1 MSNSDPCYD
10 GLRHNAEAASSSHVN
25 DNGFYEVGGSPER
38 AGYKSLIRTLWLTKI
53 IFFSFTRKWDF
64 VFPSER
70 SKLLFQKHVSPF
82 GVAHTTPFSSAGH
95 LTVCWVLCHLI
106 FCLRNSARHL
116 ALTKNKKLPKDE
128 GNGAILIVF
137 FFFFSLSN

>member
-53 IFFSFTRKWDF
+53 IFFSFTRK
-64 VFPSER
+64 
-70 SKLLFQKHVSPF
+70 
-82 GVAHTTPFSSAGH
+82 
-95 LTVCWVLCHLI
+95 
-106 FCLRNSARHL
+106 
-116 ALTKNKKLPKDE
+116 
-128 GNGAILIVF
+128 
-137 FFFFSLSN
+137 